1 MPSSTSPPASRPPAR
16 SEGLLP
22 ADPSTPEVAEEVS
35 LDQQSGGARR
45 VGAAPPNVS
54 GAAPADAM
62 AETRQTA
69 PPPDLA
75 QAVERA
81 VPPGP

>member
-1 MPSSTSPPASRPPAR
+1 MPTSTSPSASPPPAR
-16 SEGLLP
+16 PEGLLP

-35 LDQQSGGARR
+35 LDQQSDSVRR
-45 VGAAPPNVS
+45 VGAAPPHVP

-62 AETRQTA
+62 AETLQ
-69 PPPDLA
+69 PSPPDLA

-81 VPPGP
+81 VPPAP